1 MNKNILSKLLQRQ
14 SVNLEEINSFIVDY
28 VKMMKNEEI
37 NSQQLEIIREL
48 IKMHTFDLGYA
59 VKLASI
65 KLGMN
70 VVNLYDRNGQIISTT
85 VHDS

>member
-1 MNKNILSKLLQRQ
+1 MNKNIVSKLLQGQ

-37 NSQQLEIIREL
+37 NSQQLEMIREL
-48 IKMHTFDLGYA
+48 IKMRTFDLGYA
-59 VKLASI
+59 AKIASI

-85 VHDS
+85 VHNS

>member
-1 MNKNILSKLLQRQ
+1 MNKNIVTKILQNQ
-14 SVNLEEINSFIVDY
+14 AINLEEINSFIVDY

-37 NSQQLEIIREL
+37 NSQQLEMIREL
-48 IKMHTFDLGYA
+48 IKMHTFNLGYA
-59 VKLASI
+59 AKVASI

-70 VVNLYDRNGQIISTT
+70 VVSLYNRNGQIISTK

>member
-1 MNKNILSKLLQRQ
+1 MNKNIVTKLLQGQ

-48 IKMHTFDLGYA
+48 IKRHTFDLGYA
-59 VKLASI
+59 AKLASI

-85 VHDS
+85 VYDS

>member
-1 MNKNILSKLLQRQ
+1 MNKNIVTKILQGQ
-14 SVNLEEINSFIVDY
+14 PINLEELNSFIVDY

-37 NSQQLEIIREL
+37 NSQQLEMIREL
-48 IKMHTFDLGYA
+48 IKTHIFNLNYA
-59 VKLASI
+59 AKVASI

-70 VVNLYDRNGQIISTT
+70 VVNVHDRNGQIISTI

>member
-1 MNKNILSKLLQRQ
+1 MNKNIVTKILQNQ
-14 SVNLEEINSFIVDY
+14 AINLEEINSFIVDY

-48 IKMHTFDLGYA
+48 IKTHTFDLGYA
-59 VKLASI
+59 AKVASI

-70 VVNLYDRNGQIISTT
+70 VVSLYNRNGQIISTT

>member
-1 MNKNILSKLLQRQ
+1 MNKNIVSKLLQRQ

-37 NSQQLEIIREL
+37 NSKQLEVIREF
-48 IKMHTFDLGYA
+48 IKSHTFDLGYA
-59 VKLASI
+59 AKMASI

-85 VHDS
+85 VHNS